1 MQKSQ
6 EVVITDFIQN
16 PPRVE
21 SETLDGVAEVCA
33 LQALC
38 EEDLDGKI
46 ESADAIIAYHYIHIS
61 EVTLKKLRKCKVIA
75 RGGVG
80 FDNVDIRA
88 ASGLGIPVCNVPDYG
103 TEDVADAAIGLMVSL
118 ARGAVLL
125 NSRLRSGKGE
135 WSPSQAAP
143 LHRMRGSVFGI
154 VGLGRI
160 GTAAAVRAKSMG
172 MDVLFYDPYKPDG
185 YEKSLGIRRA
195 ESLGELVSQAFMLS
209 VHCPLTPETQH
220 LIDAEAISQ
229 MPEGS
234 YLVNTARGAIVDTAA
249 IPSAIEAGRLA
260 GAGIDV
266 FEWEKV
272 QEDDPLIVAWRD
284 PDHPAHHRVLITPHS
299 AFYSEESLID
309 LRTKAAE
316 TCRKALLGQTLR
328 NVVNG
333 VTGQSF

>member
-1 MQKSQ
+1 MANSQ
-6 EVVITDFIQN
+6 LVVITDFITN
-16 PPRVE
+16 PPTIE
-21 SETLDGVAEVCA
+21 TETLLGVAEVRA
-33 LQALC
+33 LQALR
-38 EEDLDGKI
+38 EEDLGEVI
-46 ESADAIIAYHYIHIS
+46 ESADALIVYHYIHIS
-61 EVTLKKLRKCKVIA
+61 ESTLTKLQNCKVIA

-80 FDNVDIRA
+80 FDNVDTQA
-88 ASGLGIPVCNVPDYG
+88 AAELGIPVCNVPDYG

-118 ARGAVLL
+118 ARGAVFL
-125 NSRLRSGKGE
+125 NSRLRSGVGE

-172 MDVLFYDPYKPDG
+172 MDVVFYDPYKPDG

-195 ESLGELVSQAFMLS
+195 ESLEELAGQAFMLS
-209 VHCPLTPETQH
+209 IHCPLTSETHH
-220 LIDAEAISQ
+220 LIDADVISQ

-234 YLVNTARGAIVDTAA
+234 YLVNTARGAIVDTDA
-249 IPSAIEAGRLA
+249 IPSAIESGQLA

-266 FEWEKV
+266 FEWEKL
-272 QEDDPLIVAWRD
+272 QEDDPLVVAWRD
-284 PDHPAHHRVLITPHS
+284 QDHPAHHRVVITPHS

-316 TCRKALLGQTLR
+316 TCRKALLGQPLR
-328 NVVNG
+328 NVVYG
-333 VTGQSF
+333 VSVQTA